1 MKELNWNGGLK
12 VVVGIMFAQ
21 RTGIVVRLS
30 SRKGVL
36 DTGVIAM
43 TGSLEMGLPPGMAAG
58 EVSQLGFIF
67 VYIYSCCLL

>member
-1 MKELNWNGGLK
+1 MGL
-12 VVVGIMFAQ
+12 
-21 RTGIVVRLS
+21 
-30 SRKGVL
+30 L
-36 DTGVIAM
+36 DSDVIAM

>member
-12 VVVGIMFAQ
+12 VIVGILFAQ
-21 RTGIVVRLS
+21 RTRIVARLS
-30 SRKGVL
+30 SRMGLL
-36 DTGVIAM
+36 DSDVIAM